1 MGSQTQASRAS
12 RPLRGLHC
20 GPQLERSPDLHTP
33 TPEARFHPSLSME
46 PWGNVARL
54 HTAEARFQLIGR
66 LQMRQ
71 SYSHRA
77 LGLRLC
83 SLMRGTLERHA
94 LPVPVHVTPKLS
106 SLSSCP
112 DTQPLKT
119 ERTPEAKF
127 TQEASPGERAKAA
140 SGPAVGGFRA
150 LGWKVQG
157 AGLWGF
163 VFSGFTSL

>member
-1 MGSQTQASRAS
+1 MHCSLASRMVLLASSSHDMGSQIQASRAS

-20 GPQLERSPDLHTP
+20 GPRLETNPDLHTP

-71 SYSHRA
+71 SYLYRA

-83 SLMRGTLERHA
+83 SLI
-94 LPVPVHVTPKLS
+94 
-106 SLSSCP
+106 
-112 DTQPLKT
+112 
-119 ERTPEAKF
+119 
-127 TQEASPGERAKAA
+127 AA
-140 SGPAVGGFRA
+140 WDS
-150 LGWKVQG
+150 
-157 AGLWGF
+157 
-163 VFSGFTSL
+163 